1 MGSYGHIER
10 TVFMPTPTVPVRTK
24 TGKRYK
30 GREDVISKPAISG
43 FVLQD
48 TLQALTVLKK

>member
-1 MGSYGHIER
+1 
-10 TVFMPTPTVPVRTK
+10 MPTPTVPVRTK